1 MQMKTRHAMRWLK
14 WGLAL
19 TVLVS
24 TVALVAGA
32 AELGSALLPECV
44 ADELLVKFRPGADP
58 TAVSARHGAT
68 IIEPIVGIEVYRLSI
83 PYGTV
88 AEKVAEFGA
97 DPEVEYAEPNGIMRI
112 PESPPSHAQPC
123 GGP

>member
-1 MQMKTRHAMRWLK
+1 MSNVMRPLSLS
-14 WGLAL
+14 LAL
-19 TVLVS
+19 AVLV
-24 TVALVAGA
+24 GA
-32 AELGSALLPECV
+32 AAIVAADGPGPALTDECV
-44 ADELLVKFRPGADP
+44 PDELLVKFRPGADP
-58 TAVSARHGAT
+58 TTVSARHGAT
-68 IIEPIVGIEVYRLSI
+68 IIEPIVGIEVYLLSI

-123 GGP
+123 GGS